1 MQEFYQPAQLL
12 RKDINIL
19 NLKMLRFEL
28 ILRQRTHSFIASDNK
43 NKLKLQIDIK
53 HWLAALIKY
62 LTIGQFWATS
72 WNKVMRN
79 YFTCASV
86 RSDLQVHSWQGWTRG
101 HCPEQS
107 RWRLSWCDS
116 GRWGESWC
124 THWHCHCNSQPLVL
138 KQIIFISTE
147 IMFRSRTSTCVDI
160 TIQKRLYS
168 NAACMAIILLS
179 TNTK

>member
-1 MQEFYQPAQLL
+1 MARCTYEIF
-12 RKDINIL
+12 
-19 NLKMLRFEL
+19 
-28 ILRQRTHSFIASDNK
+28 DNK
-43 NKLKLQIDIK
+43 TILSNKLKQIT
-53 HWLAALIKY
+53 KY
-62 LTIGQFWATS
+62 Q
-72 WNKVMRN
+72 K

-116 GRWGESWC
+116 GRWAESWC

-138 KQIIFISTE
+138 KQIRFITTE
-147 IMFRSRTSTCVDI
+147 NMFRSRTITCVDI

-179 TNTK
+179 KIGGNYEYRNAFYTRNPFTAILTILS